1 MSARIAI
8 VSPKQ
13 PGTNPRMKKA
23 AEALS
28 KQGHDVH
35 VLYAFTAEWAD
46 AADRL
51 TFQNARWSSQ
61 RIGGHPVAEP
71 WTYFKTRIQ
80 RKWAATVGHETG
92 ALMPNTNSYIKAL
105 KDFQPDLV
113 IGHNPGALPILHQW
127 KRATGGKVLFDAED
141 FHRAESYWSRVDKG
155 HVMETLENQVLP
167 ILEGMSAASPLIAE
181 AYRSLYPSQHTVT
194 VNNAFPQSL
203 LQHEPMQ
210 CVGPLKL
217 VWFSQ
222 VLGLDRGLGDF
233 LRGMALTPNVPIQLT
248 LIGLSTPEK
257 VDTILKGIQSED
269 HSVHFEEPK
278 PEPELLRMLAEQ
290 EIGLALEKPEPRNR
304 DICRTN
310 KLYTYPLAGCY
321 MLASHTAAQL
331 HFLEEWPQTG
341 QAIQL
346 DKPHSIADALDHA
359 FHHREEL
366 LAKRKET
373 WLLAQSRLNW
383 ETECKPLLDLVNQTL
398 KS

>member
-1 MSARIAI
+1 MRARIAI

-46 AADRL
+46 AADQL
-51 TFQNARWSSQ
+51 TFQNASWSSQ
-61 RIGGHPVAEP
+61 RIGGHPKTEP
-71 WTYFKTRIQ
+71 WTYLKTRLR
-80 RKWAATVGHETG
+80 RKWAMAVGNEIG
-92 ALMPNTNSYIKAL
+92 ALMPNIKSYIKTL
-105 KDFQPDLV
+105 EGIQPDLV
-113 IGHNPGALPILHQW
+113 IGHNPGALPILRQW

-155 HVMETLENQVLP
+155 HVMEKLENQVLP

-181 AYRSLYPSQHTVT
+181 AYRRLYPSQHTVT

-210 CVGPLKL
+210 FAGPLRL

-233 LRGMALTPNVPIQLT
+233 LRGIALIPKVPIQLT

-257 VDTILKGIQSED
+257 VDTILNGLQSDE

-278 PEPELLRMLAEQ
+278 PEPALLRMLADQ
-290 EIGLALEKPEPRNR
+290 EIGLALERPEPRNR

-346 DKPHSIADALDHA
+346 DRPHSIAEALNHN

-366 LAKRKET
+366 LTKRKQT
-373 WLLAQSRLNW
+373 WSLAKSRLNW
-383 ETECKPLLDLVNQTL
+383 ETECNSLTTLIQQTL
-398 KS
+398 QT

>member
-1 MSARIAI
+1 MNARIAI

-23 AEALS
+23 ADALS
-28 KQGHDVH
+28 KHGHHVH
-35 VLYAFTAEWAD
+35 VLYAFTADWAD
-46 AADRL
+46 SADKL
-51 TFQNARWSSQ
+51 TFENAQWSHQ
-61 RIGGHPVAEP
+61 LIGGHPTTDA
-71 WTYFKTRIQ
+71 WTYFKTRIR
-80 RKWAATVGHETG
+80 RKWSATVGDEIG
-92 ALMPNTNSYIKAL
+92 SLMPNTKSYIKAL

-155 HVMETLENQVLP
+155 HVMEKLENQVLP

-181 AYRSLYPSQHTVT
+181 AYRRLYTSQHTVT

-210 CVGPLKL
+210 CAGPLKL

-233 LRGMALTPNVPIQLT
+233 LRGMALIPTAPIQLT

-257 VDTILKGIQSED
+257 VDTILNGIQSDD
-269 HSVHFEEPK
+269 HSVHFEEPR
-278 PEPELLRMLAEQ
+278 PEPELLRLLAEQ

-321 MLASHTAAQL
+321 MFVSQTAAQN

-341 QAIQL
+341 QTIPL
-346 DKPHSIADALDHA
+346 DQPESIAEALQHA
-359 FHHREEL
+359 FHHRDEL
-366 LAKRKET
+366 LAKRKQT
-373 WLLAQSRLNW
+373 WSLAKSRLNW
-383 ETECKPLLDLVNQTL
+383 ETECQPLLDLVTQTL